1 MYRSKYRISSQS
13 GLIALAL
20 IAAGTLG
27 LLEACSSDGGNP
39 APSTP
44 VIITGGSAGSA
55 GKGGADENSGG
66 NSTQGGSS
74 QGGNSNAHAGTGA
87 IDGDA
92 GEGGEG
98 GAAGAESGGR
108 GGAPAACPTSDVGFF
123 NQPSKSQ
130 SSPFDNV
137 KRLGTHDA
145 LPPLP

>member
-1 MYRSKYRISSQS
+1 MYRSKYRISTQS

-20 IAAGTLG
+20 IATGTLG
-27 LLEACSSDGGNP
+27 LLEACSSDGNP
-39 APSTP
+39 APTTP
-44 VIITGGSAGSA
+44 VITTGGSAGSA
-55 GKGGADENSGG
+55 GKGSSGESSAG
-66 NSTQGGSS
+66 TSAQGGSS
-74 QGGNSNAHAGTGA
+74 QSNAGAGA
-87 IDGDA
+87 IVGDA

-98 GAAGAESGGR
+98 GAGAPSGGR
-108 GGAPAACPTSDVGFF
+108 GGATASCPTSDVGFY

>member
-13 GLIALAL
+13 GLTALVL

-27 LLEACSSDGGNP
+27 LLDACSSDGGNP

-55 GKGGADENSGG
+55 GKGSAGESSGG
-66 NSTQGGSS
+66 TSAQGGSS
-74 QGGNSNAHAGTGA
+74 QSTAGVGA
-87 IDGDA
+87 IVGDA
-92 GEGGEG
+92 GEAGEG

-108 GGAPAACPTSDVGFF
+108 GGASASCPSSDVGFY